1 MFGTKEFIDVSKKCT
16 SLEQIREVSGDSSHY
31 FYKFWNNMSSE
42 NQSEVFRNLH
52 NNRVAELNRNRKS
65 TLSANY
71 TLMLK
76 ILEDTSVYS
85 IDILADAIYVS
96 SSTIRNWLKLM
107 DESSRKSIEKAIE
120 KNYAIHQKKVA
131 LSQKKFFLE
140 MSQKSTSW
148 NELAEKIGRSIIYV
162 QKYATIYSIKSQIE
176 QNFIE
181 EAERR
186 FKTLMQSY
194 IEESQKVSTM
204 RQLAKHFDL
213 TSVNYQIKKF
223 PQDVQETIKANI
235 QRNRTS
241 KNNLSN

>member
-120 KNYAIHQKKVA
+120 KNYAIHQKEVA
-131 LSQKKFFLE
+131 LAQKKFFLE
-140 MSQKSTSW
+140 MSQSTSW

>member
-107 DESSRKSIEKAIE
+107 DESSRKSIEKIIE
-120 KNYAIHQKKVA
+120 KNYAIHQKEVSLA
-131 LSQKKFFLE
+131 QKRFFLE

-148 NELAEKIGRSIIYV
+148 NEMAEKIGRSIIYV

-176 QNFIE
+176 QNFVE

-186 FKTLMQSY
+186 FKALMQSY

>member
-16 SLEQIREVSGDSSHY
+16 SLEQIREISGDSSHY
-31 FYKFWNNMSSE
+31 FYKFWNNMPSE

-52 NNRVAELNRNRKS
+52 NNKLLEIKHKRDLA
-65 TLSANY
+65 LSANY
-71 TLMLK
+71 ALMLK
-76 ILEDTSVYS
+76 NLEDKSVYS

-120 KNYAIHQKKVA
+120 KNYAIHQKEVA
-131 LSQKKFFLE
+131 LAQKKFFLE